1 MKSLDLLKDYRSMSE
16 KELQALVADLRQKV
30 SAQKIA
36 VKLGADSNSSKLGT
50 LKKTLARALTILTEK
65 QAEGT
70 AKQGGEE

>member
-1 MKSLDLLKDYRSMSE
+1 MKSLDLLKDYRAMSG
-16 KELQALVADLRQKV
+16 KALQALVADLRQQV

-36 VKLGADSNSSKLGT
+36 VKLDKYSNSSNLFT